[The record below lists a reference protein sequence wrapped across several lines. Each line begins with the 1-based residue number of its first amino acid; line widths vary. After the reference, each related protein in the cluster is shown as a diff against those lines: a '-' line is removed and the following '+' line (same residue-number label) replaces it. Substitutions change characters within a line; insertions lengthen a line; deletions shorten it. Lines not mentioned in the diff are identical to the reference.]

1 MVLDFTKEQKEP
13 MTYVDL
19 TPQYLRKE
27 QPREQEK
34 KAIIVDEAIQKPKKI
49 KVKFRQL
56 GFFTKLI
63 ILFSLLINLAVVGV
77 AGFLIRNF
85 LLTGV

>member
-13 MTYVDL
+13 IKYVDL
-19 TPQYLRKE
+19 TPQYMRKE
-27 QPREQEK
+27 
-34 KAIIVDEAIQKPKKI
+34 PKKEI
-49 KVKFRQL
+49 KIENPKKKKVKFRQL

-77 AGFLIRNF
+77 AGFLIQNLSLEKI
-85 LLTGV
+85 LLMVFG